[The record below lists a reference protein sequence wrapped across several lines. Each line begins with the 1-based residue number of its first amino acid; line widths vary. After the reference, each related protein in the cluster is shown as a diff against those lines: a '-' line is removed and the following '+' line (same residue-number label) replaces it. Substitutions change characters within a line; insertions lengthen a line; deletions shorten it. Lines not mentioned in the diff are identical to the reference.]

1 MVDDSHGP
9 PPRRAVLLGA
19 SNLTR
24 SISTA
29 VATAQFVCGGPLD
42 VLVAHGH
49 GRSYGMVSSV
59 LGRSL
64 PGIIECGLWPALA
77 ARDRAPTA
85 ALITDIGNDLFY
97 GAAPERIAG
106 WVESCLDRLAQA
118 GAKVTLAR
126 MPVVNLDRV
135 SPWQYQ
141 LVRRLLF
148 PGCRL
153 SLAGLSE
160 RALALDELLQRLAR
174 ERCCAW
180 VEPEPRWYGFDPI
193 HVRMRW
199 WPHAW
204 ETWLA
209 PWSPQ
214 RFQASAPQV
223 RGSLARWMRLRRCA
237 PERRAWFGFE
247 QRRAQPA
254 LRLDDGTSLSFF

>member
-1 MVDDSHGP
+1 MVGKRQGP
-9 PPRRAVLLGA
+9 PPRRVVLLGA
-19 SNLTR
+19 SNLAR
-24 SISTA
+24 GISTA
-29 VATAQFVCGGPLD
+29 VETARRVWGGPLD
-42 VLVAHGH
+42 VLAAHGH

-77 ARDRAPTA
+77 AREPAATA

-106 WVESCLDRLAQA
+106 WVESCLDRLARV

-126 MPVVNLDRV
+126 MPVKNLDRV

-141 LVRRLLF
+141 VVRRVLF

-153 SLAGLSE
+153 SLAELAGS
-160 RALALDELLQRLAR
+160 ALALDALLRRLAR

-180 VEPEPRWYGFDPI
+180 VEPEPQWYGFDPI
-193 HVRMRW
+193 HVRMQW
-199 WPHAW
+199 WPKAW

-214 RFQASAPQV
+214 SFTAGAPRV
-223 RGSLARWMRLRRCA
+223 RGSLARWIRLRRCA
-237 PERRAWFGFE
+237 PERRAWFGVE

-254 LRLDDGTSLSFF
+254 LRLDDGTRLSFF